1 MDKSDTVKLSDA
13 ADSAVVTSG
22 KGVGGSG
29 ERGQYTVTVTEAD
42 LALGG
47 GHTMPHAEE
56 SVPCTVSLTYATP
69 INANKCNKSNNKKG
83 GGKTR
88 TDSVPQRPRRA
99 EGCKLVSDV
108 GVSPASTRC
117 SCARC
122 CLSLLTPNREV
133 CTGAL

>member
-1 MDKSDTVKLSDA
+1 M
-13 ADSAVVTSG
+13 
-22 KGVGGSG
+22 
-29 ERGQYTVTVTEAD
+29 TVTEAD

-99 EGCKLVSDV
+99 ERCKLVSDV

-122 CLSLLTPNREV
+122 CLSLVTPSREV
-133 CTGAL
+133 CTGPCEGRRGTRDKALSHVSEPQALPREQEFAV